1 MSLRSA
7 LDKNET
13 KGAKEKCTEVFGNK
27 DSCLIVS
34 AIDATQKVD
43 EPKYS
48 RVKLVTC
55 QKTLGITNKELC
67 RDD

>member
-1 MSLRSA
+1 MPW
-7 LDKNET
+7 DKNKP

-55 QKTLGITNKELC
+55 QKTLGITNKEFC

>member
-1 MSLRSA
+1 MPW
-7 LDKNET
+7 DKNKP

-48 RVKLVTC
+48 QDGLVTLRKPWEY
-55 QKTLGITNKELC
+55 Q
-67 RDD
+67 